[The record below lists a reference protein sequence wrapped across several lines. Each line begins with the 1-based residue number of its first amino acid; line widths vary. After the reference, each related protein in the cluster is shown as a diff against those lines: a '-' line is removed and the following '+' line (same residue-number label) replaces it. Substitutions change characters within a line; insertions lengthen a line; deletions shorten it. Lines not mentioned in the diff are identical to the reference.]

1 MRLRRVLRL
10 RVAILFG
17 VVFGSVSAVGA
28 DKAAQIAPY
37 RANSTTSNNTAPLKL
52 KMRQV
57 HANLERIR

>member
-10 RVAILFG
+10 HVAILFG

-37 RANSTTSNNTAPLKL
+37 
-52 KMRQV
+52 
-57 HANLERIR
+57 